1 MRRGFQGKLPVKRVS
16 HPVSKLEACSVTES
30 MRAASTIN
38 PEPRD
43 FGSCSSSLHGLR
55 CMSQRLQFR
64 AHTSEFWKPNL
75 CSSSER
81 VVMGPARV
89 KNRKNPRPKPYCG
102 PEPTLGRGKNGAC
115 GFEDFGFQD
124 RGSLRCK
131 PTPASRRHEPELQK
145 ALNLKS

>member
-1 MRRGFQGKLPVKRVS
+1 MMRRGFQGKLPVKRVS

-75 CSSSER
+75 CSCSER

-89 KNRKNPRPKPYCG
+89 KNRKTPGLNPTAGLNPPWGVGKMALAGLRTSGFRIGGAYGVSQPRLRDGMNRSCRRP
-102 PEPTLGRGKNGAC
+102 
-115 GFEDFGFQD
+115 
-124 RGSLRCK
+124 
-131 PTPASRRHEPELQK
+131 
-145 ALNLKS
+145 